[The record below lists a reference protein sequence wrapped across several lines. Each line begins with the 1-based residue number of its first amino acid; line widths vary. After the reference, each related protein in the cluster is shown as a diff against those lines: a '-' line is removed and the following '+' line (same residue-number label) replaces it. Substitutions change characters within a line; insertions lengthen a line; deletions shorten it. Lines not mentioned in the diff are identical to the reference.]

1 MKGIPKKLGGRLRWG
16 ECCEEAVRFRGGRRL
31 CGQGDRNLFHFLYYR
46 LHLKDITAGR
56 KLQAPRRGLH
66 HYLAPRRRHS
76 LLLGTN
82 CHASAV
88 GIT

>member
-1 MKGIPKKLGGRLRWG
+1 MVSEKQLSLQGDRQLW
-16 ECCEEAVRFRGGRRL
+16 
-31 CGQGDRNLFHFLYYR
+31 GQGDRNLFHFLYYR